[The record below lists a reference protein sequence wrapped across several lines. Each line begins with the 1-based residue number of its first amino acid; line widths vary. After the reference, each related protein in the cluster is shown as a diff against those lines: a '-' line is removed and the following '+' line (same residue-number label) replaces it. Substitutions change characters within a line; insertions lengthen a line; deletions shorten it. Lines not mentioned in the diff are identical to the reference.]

1 MRLLKP
7 RTLDVTAMQNEQIG
21 VGGSRKLYQSAT
33 SLRLWMKS
41 QHGLTRR
48 PSNALCPSTG

>member
-7 RTLDVTAMQNEQIG
+7 RTLDVTAIQNEQIG
-21 VGGSRKLYQSAT
+21 VGGSRKLYQFAT

-41 QHGLTRR
+41 QHRLTRR